1 MAKSMTKAELVS
13 QIAQATGITKAQAS
27 AALAAAT
34 EAIGRSL
41 LDGKKTTLPGFG
53 TFSVSKR
60 AARTGRN
67 PQTGKSIR
75 IPASTGVRFSAS
87 STLKDALN

>member
-1 MAKSMTKAELVS
+1 MTKAELVS
-13 QIAQATGITKAQAS
+13 KIAGKAGITKAQAND
-27 AALAAAT
+27 ALTAAT
-34 EAIGRSL
+34 EAIGAAL
-41 LDGKKTTLPGFG
+41 LEGKKTTLPGFG
-53 TFSVSKR
+53 TFSVSER